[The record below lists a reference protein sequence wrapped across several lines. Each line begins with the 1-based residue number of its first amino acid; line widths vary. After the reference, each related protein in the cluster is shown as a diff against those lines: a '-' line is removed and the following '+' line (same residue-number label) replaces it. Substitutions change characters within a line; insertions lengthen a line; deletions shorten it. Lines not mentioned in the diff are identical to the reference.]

1 MADTPSEGGKAKRVR
16 RVAGKRP
23 TRQGDAEQGAAA
35 PQITVRAP
43 GEQASGQGSGWSRQL
58 TFSVRERDIVIFL
71 RQLIMLLEAGTP
83 LLRSLKTL
91 SERTENAS
99 VRALV
104 SDIAG
109 YVEMGNPLWQAFE
122 RHPVYFNRVFVALV
136 RASEQSGTL
145 VTVLERIAQYR
156 ERRQRFARR
165 VQSALV
171 YPFIVFFFCIGVV
184 FLIGRFVLPE
194 FAGIFE
200 KLDQETP
207 PVTQAF
213 LDTFE
218 FLTASWLIPT
228 VLVVLVALYVVYRL
242 LIRNPL
248 WRLRAD
254 RLKLM
259 IPYIGP
265 SIIRKNAIVQM
276 ARSLSLLLSSGLSMM
291 VTLDLTRNAIS
302 NRAVGQIMQDLR
314 DAVEQGESIEDTLR
328 QHSRVIPGVVT
339 DMLVTGEE
347 SGQMDKI
354 AGHIAEAYED
364 EVNTSIGT
372 LTELIPPVLA
382 VIMGAFV
389 LVLVLAVFWP
399 LISMIDQLQGVG

>member
-1 MADTPSEGGKAKRVR
+1 MKRVR

-23 TRQGDAEQGAAA
+23 TRQADAAKAEAE

-43 GEQASGQGSGWSRQL
+43 GEEAAGQGGYWSRQL
-58 TFSVRERDIVIFL
+58 TFSVRERDILIFL

-91 SERTENAS
+91 AERTENAS

-104 SDIAG
+104 NDIAG

-122 RHPVYFNRVFVALV
+122 RHPAYFNRVFVALV

-145 VTVLERIAQYR
+145 VTVLERVAQYR

-200 KLDQETP
+200 KLDQDTP
-207 PVTQAF
+207 RVTQIF

-218 FLTASWLIPT
+218 FLTATWFLPIVLIA
-228 VLVVLVALYVVYRL
+228 LIALYVVYRL
-242 LIRNPL
+242 LVRNPL

-254 RLKLM
+254 RIKLM

-265 SIIRKNAIVQM
+265 QIIRKNAIVQM

-291 VTLDLTRNAIS
+291 ATLDLTRNAIS

-328 QHSRVIPGVVT
+328 RHNRVIPGVVT

-354 AGHIAEAYED
+354 AAHIAEAYED

-399 LISMIDQLQGVG
+399 LISMIDQLQGTN

>member
-1 MADTPSEGGKAKRVR
+1 MAETPSEEGKAKRVR

-23 TRQGDAEQGAAA
+23 TRQADADRGAAA
-35 PQITVRAP
+35 PRISVQAP
-43 GEQASGQGSGWSRQL
+43 GEQASRQGSSWSRQL
-58 TFSVRERDIVIFL
+58 TFSVRERDIVVFL
-71 RQLIMLLEAGTP
+71 RQLIMLLDAGTP

-104 SDIAG
+104 GDIAG

-122 RHPVYFNRVFVALV
+122 RHPAYFNRVFVALV

-207 PVTQAF
+207 PATQAF

-218 FLTASWLIPT
+218 VLTASWLMPS
-228 VLVVLVALYVVYRL
+228 VLVILVALYVIYRL

-265 SIIRKNAIVQM
+265 NIIRKNAIVQM
-276 ARSLSLLLSSGLSMM
+276 ARSLSLLLSSGMSMM
-291 VTLDLTRNAIS
+291 ATLDLTRNAIS

-354 AGHIAEAYED
+354 AGHIADAYED
-364 EVNTSIGT
+364 EVNTSIAT

>member
-1 MADTPSEGGKAKRVR
+1 MAGTPSEGGVKRVR
-16 RVAGKRP
+16 RVPGKRS
-23 TRQGDAEQGAAA
+23 TRQTDIAQADAEPQIRVHASGDQAAA
-35 PQITVRAP
+35 PVSSWA
-43 GEQASGQGSGWSRQL
+43 RQL
-58 TFSVRERDIVIFL
+58 TFSVRERDIIIFM

-91 SERTENAS
+91 SERSESNG

-104 SDIAG
+104 SDIAT

-122 RHPVYFNRVFVALV
+122 RHPAYFSRVFVALV

-145 VTVLERIAQYR
+145 VTVLGRIAEYR

-171 YPFIVFFFCIGVV
+171 YPFIVFVFCIGVI
-184 FLIGRFVLPE
+184 FLIGKFVLPE

-200 KLDQETP
+200 KLDQQIP
-207 PVTQAF
+207 RPTQLF
-213 LDTFE
+213 LDTFHVLTE
-218 FLTASWLIPT
+218 TWLMPLILLGLIVLYFL
-228 VLVVLVALYVVYRL
+228 YRL
-242 LIRNPL
+242 LVRRPL

-265 SIIRKNAIVQM
+265 SIIRRNAVVQM
-276 ARSLSLLLSSGLSMM
+276 GRSLSLLLSSGLSMM
-291 VTLDLTRNAIS
+291 LTLDLTRNAIS
-302 NRAVGQIMQDLR
+302 NRAVGQVMQDLR
-314 DAVEQGESIEDTLR
+314 DAVEQGQSIEETLR
-328 QHSRVIPGVVT
+328 RHSRIIPGVVT

-347 SGQMDKI
+347 SGQLDRI
-354 AGHIAEAYED
+354 SGHIAEAYED
-364 EVNTSIGT
+364 EVNISIST

-399 LISMIDQLQGVG
+399 LISMIDQLQGST